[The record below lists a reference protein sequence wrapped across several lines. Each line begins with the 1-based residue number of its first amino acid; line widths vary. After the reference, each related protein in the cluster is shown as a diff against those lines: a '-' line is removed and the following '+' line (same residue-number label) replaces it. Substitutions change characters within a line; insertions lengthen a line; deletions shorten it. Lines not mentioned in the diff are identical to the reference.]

1 MYTRIKAYITIDD
14 VKALHKEICAKDYKY
29 NKPGLEHA
37 PWNAP
42 CFEVVDPFSNKLLI
56 TKEGKK

>member
-1 MYTRIKAYITIDD
+1 M
-14 VKALHKEICAKDYKY
+14 KALHKEICAKDYKY

-37 PWNAP
+37 PWNTP

-56 TKEGKK
+56 TEEGKK